1 MHEQNR
7 PNPPALDPPANAHN
21 AATAPTTAHSAA
33 GVPHNAGTSENIKK
47 EVNDH
52 DGDFCEEITYAPR
65 ETLINNHGLPTLIHT
80 NRDRDNLEFNTLKP
94 AFSQLDLVER
104 IKAIGFSHQVAM
116 DGDGQLCVVAISS
129 DAVPTALLYR

>member
-47 EVNDH
+47 EVNDPSPSLMTSN
-52 DGDFCEEITYAPR
+52 GFKTPRLSSKRTYNSYA
-65 ETLINNHGLPTLIHT
+65 T
-80 NRDRDNLEFNTLKP
+80 
-94 AFSQLDLVER
+94 
-104 IKAIGFSHQVAM
+104 
-116 DGDGQLCVVAISS
+116 
-129 DAVPTALLYR
+129 